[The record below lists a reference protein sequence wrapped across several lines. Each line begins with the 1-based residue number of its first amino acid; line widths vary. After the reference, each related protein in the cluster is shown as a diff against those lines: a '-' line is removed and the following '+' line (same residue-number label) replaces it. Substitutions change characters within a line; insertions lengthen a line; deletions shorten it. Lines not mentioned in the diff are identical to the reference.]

1 MIPALALCV
10 AACSTSPTSTPTK
23 EVNEATRRAATLAA
37 FPTAAALESP
47 TPIPSPTVPL
57 PTAVP
62 TEISPPTAL
71 PTTSYEVQKGDTLST
86 IAAKNSVSVAAL
98 QLANNLGEIQ
108 DVQLGA
114 KLKIPTTKLADD
126 ESTYW
131 FIYIVKS
138 GDTLSTIAAR
148 FKVEVADVLRVN
160 RIDDAARVLVD
171 QQLIIPV
178 KAPQAAVRAPAQVQI
193 EAQPPSTPEPVLIAL
208 VVSSATPDA
217 AQALVALAP
226 PPATPMPT
234 PTPTLIPVEPIQ
246 LAVAAPNAVSV
257 AHSADAESL
266 RAEILALHN
275 AQRIAAG
282 LPPLVPSAALQA
294 AAQMHAED
302 CVARG
307 FGSHVGSDS
316 SSSRMRI
323 ARAGYGGTQT
333 GENWAFARSAAVA
346 FQMWFHQE
354 SPSGPHRR
362 NIMSA
367 DFSEVGFGIAPMR
380 GGFIFIANLGG

>member
-1 MIPALALCV
+1 M
-10 AACSTSPTSTPTK
+10 PT
-23 EVNEATRRAATLAA
+23 
-37 FPTAAALESP
+37 
-47 TPIPSPTVPL
+47 
-57 PTAVP
+57 
-62 TEISPPTAL
+62 
-71 PTTSYEVQKGDTLST
+71 
-86 IAAKNSVSVAAL
+86 
-98 QLANNLGEIQ
+98 
-108 DVQLGA
+108 
-114 KLKIPTTKLADD
+114 
-126 ESTYW
+126 
-131 FIYIVKS
+131 
-138 GDTLSTIAAR
+138 
-148 FKVEVADVLRVN
+148 
-160 RIDDAARVLVD
+160 
-171 QQLIIPV
+171 
-178 KAPQAAVRAPAQVQI
+178 
-193 EAQPPSTPEPVLIAL
+193 
-208 VVSSATPDA
+208 
-217 AQALVALAP
+217 
-226 PPATPMPT
+226 PT